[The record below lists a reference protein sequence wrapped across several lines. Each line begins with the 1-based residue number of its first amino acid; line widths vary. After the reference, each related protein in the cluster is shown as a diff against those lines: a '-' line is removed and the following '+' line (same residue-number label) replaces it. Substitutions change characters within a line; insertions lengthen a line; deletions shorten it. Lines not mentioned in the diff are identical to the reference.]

1 MDNELRALNYT
12 WTKIDSM
19 LDISHATVYRRLKN
33 VGISSYDRSLLSDVE
48 LDDLIHSLKKDYP
61 NDGEILIQ
69 GHLVGMKIRVPRQA
83 FR

>member
-1 MDNELRALNYT
+1 M
-12 WTKIDSM
+12 
-19 LDISHATVYRRLKN
+19 
-33 VGISSYDRSLLSDVE
+33 GISSYDRSLLSDVE
-48 LDDLIHSLKKDYP
+48 LDDLIHSLKKDHP